1 MTLTEPG
8 PADCSCLWVGE
19 VEFWA
24 GDPVTV
30 WTLREKDRR
39 CAVHGKPRH
48 SKGKKPVAYGDQRF

>member
-48 SKGKKPVAYGDQRF
+48 SKGKKPVA